1 TQAMRAKALLLTLVA
16 AIGFAPIAAADPT
29 RLVYRVDSASA
40 QIVDNR
46 LVITANGA
54 VRSGGWDKPRLLVLE
69 PSASEARTVEVQFVA
84 RPPAPK
90 EVVVQSLLP
99 VTARKV
105 AKLPHTATTKVKII
119 AETNSL
125 IVQITR

>member
-1 TQAMRAKALLLTLVA
+1 MRAKALLSTLVA
-16 AIGFAPIAAADPT
+16 AIGFAHAAAADPI

-40 QIVDNR
+40 QVQGGR

-69 PSASEARTVEVQFVA
+69 PSAPEATTLEAQFVA

-105 AKLPHTATTKVKII
+105 AKLPHYATTKVKII

-125 IVQITR
+125 IVQIAH

>member
-1 TQAMRAKALLLTLVA
+1 MRAFLFTLVA
-16 AIGFAPIAAADPT
+16 AIGFAQAAAADPT
-29 RLVYRVDSASA
+29 RLIYRVDSASA
-40 QIVDNR
+40 RIEGR
-46 LVITANGA
+46 HLVITANGA

-69 PSASEARTVEVQFVA
+69 ASASEARTLAMQFVA
-84 RPPAPK
+84 HPPARG

-105 AKLPHTATTKVKII
+105 AKLPSDATAKVKII